1 VFAQSV
7 EHLCN
12 EAKKQMADEFQ
23 ITKPRRRNTK
33 EKIIDEAEALA
44 ALHGIEHLKLQDVAD
59 KIGIKLPS
67 VYAHFSGRED
77 ILAAMGARISKGMG
91 QLYIARPG
99 ESAIETLKRGAQD
112 MLKFLGEHPAYFRLM
127 LRDHSVPLGYD
138 PLNHRA
144 AVNQNVSLPSEIQD
158 MHSRLQ
164 HLIDRCSGENSKIQ
178 AVDFA
183 ACIHGFLLM
192 RLSWLPTRND
202 DQGRVYIEYQP
213 LQSTID
219 TIINRLISCS

>member
-1 VFAQSV
+1 
-7 EHLCN
+7 
-12 EAKKQMADEFQ
+12 MADEFQ
-23 ITKPRRRNTK
+23 VNKPRRRNTK

-77 ILAAMGARISKGMG
+77 ILAAMGARISKGFS
-91 QLYIARPG
+91 QLYVARPG

-112 MLKFLGEHPAYFRLM
+112 MLAFLGEHPAYFRLM

-144 AVNQNVSLPSEIQD
+144 AVNQNLGLPSEIQD
-158 MHSRLQ
+158 MLVRLQ
-164 HLIDRCSGENSKIQ
+164 ALIDRCSGDNAKLQ

-202 DQGRVYIEYQP
+202 EEGNVFIEYQP
-213 LQSTID
+213 LQSTLD
-219 TIINRLISCS
+219 AIINRLLEFS